1 FVNVNRLQ
9 TGVDNFGGGRYPYY
23 IEPVVIISITDGNCL
38 TCPQYGTVNE
48 VVLERWLS
56 CRASEIQFRW
66 RGNHLL
72 YDSFIRFDDKP
83 IVAIKMTPGSR
94 RGRSYCITS
103 HKMLS
108 SCIESIIQKL
118 QQQGIVLHFEKIG
131 PDPPPIPD
139 RANGLVENCK
149 KNGELNVEKLS
160 GVENWRSITCSVYSR
175 ASRSYPGHWPIP
187 EAFWPDRNINSSE

>member
-1 FVNVNRLQ
+1 MLVFI
-9 TGVDNFGGGRYPYY
+9 FK
-23 IEPVVIISITDGNCL
+23 EP
-38 TCPQYGTVNE
+38 
-48 VVLERWLS
+48 
-56 CRASEIQFRW
+56 FRW
-66 RGNHLL
+66 DQRL
-72 YDSFIRFDDKP
+72 YSIVLRLSGDTP
-83 IVAIKMTPGSR
+83 ITRIAPGVNIPSDNSPIDAMCVATG
-94 RGRSYCITS
+94 GRSYCITS

-149 KNGELNVEKLS
+149 KNGELNLEKLS
-160 GVENWRSITCSVYSR
+160 GAENWRSITCSVYSR

-187 EAFWPDRNINSSE
+187 EAFWPDRNMTGVLWFSLRLELPPRTQQSVRDVVIFDHLNSNDH